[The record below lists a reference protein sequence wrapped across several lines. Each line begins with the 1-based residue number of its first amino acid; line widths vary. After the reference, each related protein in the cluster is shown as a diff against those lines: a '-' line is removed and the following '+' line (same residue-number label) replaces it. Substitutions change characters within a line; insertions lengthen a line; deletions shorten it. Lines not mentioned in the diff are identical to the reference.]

1 MNQRP
6 KKLLLLIAILLV
18 GLAAL
23 LLAAKYVGQQIKDD
37 PDRAPPL
44 VQIRNQAK
52 KLIAQRRDA
61 IVTDSYVGYTLLPNV
76 EQLVQTDDFEFERI
90 TDARGFPNSGN
101 WPDSADIVF
110 LGDSLV
116 MAEGVGLDRGL
127 VGLVDQSLADQT
139 VINLGNPG
147 AGLERQ
153 FRIYE
158 KYGKDLNPRL
168 VVAVFFVSSDLLND
182 THFFDWLDAPQ
193 GMTYNEFRLSYS
205 RRNNPRSD
213 KNFLRRLQ
221 GHVLYHW
228 AVSVVEPRLWGD
240 FAVEHRA
247 TMPDGTELLFNRATV
262 MFASTTF
269 DGNEREFENFRAS
282 LTRLV
287 TSVDASETD
296 LLVVLLPS
304 KEELFARGIAQRGE
318 SAVAVVTS
326 ELVSRGINYLDLY
339 PVLRDSASSGTPY
352 FRRDPH
358 LNDIGNGVVA
368 EAIAQWLEANS
379 SGAGPE

>member
-1 MNQRP
+1 MSHRR
-6 KKLLLLIAILLV
+6 KKLLLLVAILV
-18 GLAAL
+18 VSLAAL
-23 LLAAKYVGQQIKDD
+23 LLVVKYVGQQIKDD
-37 PDRAPPL
+37 PDRAPPI

-52 KLIAQRRDA
+52 KLIGQRRNA
-61 IVTDSYVGYTLLPNV
+61 IVADSYVGYTLLPNV
-76 EQLVQTDDFEFERI
+76 VQLVQTDDFDFRRI

-110 LGDSLV
+110 LGDSLI
-116 MAEGVGLDRGL
+116 MAEGVGLDNGL
-127 VGLVDQSLADQT
+127 VGLVDRSFANKRI
-139 VINLGNPG
+139 VNLGNPG

-182 THFFDWLDAPQ
+182 THFFDWLDAPE
-193 GMTYNEFRLSYS
+193 GLTYNEFRLSYS

-213 KNFLRRLQ
+213 KSFLQRLQ

-228 AVSVVEPRLWGD
+228 AVSVVEPRLWGEL
-240 FAVEHRA
+240 AVEHRA
-247 TMPDGTELLFNRATV
+247 TMPDGAELLFNRETV
-262 MFASTTF
+262 MFAKTAF
-269 DGNEREFENFRAS
+269 DGSEREFTNFRTS
-282 LTRLV
+282 LNRLV
-287 TSVDASETD
+287 ASVDASDAD

-304 KEELFARGIAQRGE
+304 KEELFAGDLAQRGD
-318 SAVAVVTS
+318 SAVAVATI
-326 ELVSRGINYLDLY
+326 ELESREIHYLDLY
-339 PVLRDSASSGTPY
+339 PVLRDAASSRTPY

-358 LNDIGNGVVA
+358 LNDFGNRVVA
-368 EAIAQWLEANS
+368 EAIAQWLEANG